1 MPQLNQEQKLILNV
15 IQDDFPI
22 EERPFHF
29 IDKKLN
35 LKEGQTLKEVKF
47 FKQIGLIRQIS
58 PIYDTRKLGYKSTLV
73 AFKIQPEQLEE
84 AIKVINR
91 HPGVSHNYERTDE
104 YNIWFTIAVPPEISL
119 EDTVKIL
126 AQKSGA
132 KKYMILPTLKLFK
145 IGVKLDVA
153 ETDGMYEKNS
163 KISMNNLPP
172 NALTGKQNPP
182 VLEKKLTKDDIEF
195 IKVTQETIPIE
206 EYPFKRY
213 CEKLN
218 ITFNQMKD
226 KFTQLQE
233 CGIMRRFAAI
243 LRHRN
248 TGFSINAMV
257 VWQIPQQD
265 DPDKYG
271 NILAHFRAVSH
282 CYIRPSF
289 PDFPYSLYTMV
300 HTKSIEEC
308 NKIINEMK
316 NKTNL
321 NNYKVLVSTKELK
334 KIRLVY
340 FSDKMYR
347 WYKENG
353 YSELLKTEYV

>member
-1 MPQLNQEQKLILNV
+1 MRELSQEQKLILNV

-22 EERPFHF
+22 EEKPFHF

-35 LKEGQTLKEVKF
+35 LEHGRTLEEVKF

-73 AFKIQPEQLEE
+73 AFKVEPDKLME
-84 AIKVINR
+84 ATKVING

-104 YNIWFTIAVPPEISL
+104 YNIWFTIAVPPEIPL
-119 EDTVKIL
+119 EDTIKIL

-153 ETDGMYEKNS
+153 ETDGIYESARPTAAVKS
-163 KISMNNLPP
+163 QMP
-172 NALTGKQNPP
+172 T
-182 VLEKKLTKDDIEF
+182 EKKLSKDDIEF

-206 EYPFKRY
+206 EYPFKKH
-213 CEKLN
+213 CEELN
-218 ITFNQMKD
+218 ITFNQIKE
-226 KFTQLQE
+226 KFKELQE
-233 CGIMRRFAAI
+233 YGIMRRFAAI

-257 VWQIPQQD
+257 VWKIPQQHS
-265 DPDKYG
+265 PDKYG
-271 NILAHFRAVSH
+271 DTLASFRAVSH
-282 CYIRPSF
+282 CYMRPSF
-289 PDFPYSLYTMV
+289 PDFPYSLYSMI
-300 HTKSIEEC
+300 HTKSEEEC
-308 NKIINEMK
+308 NKIIDEMK
-316 NKTNL
+316 TKTGL
-321 NNYKVLVSTKELK
+321 NDYKVLISTKELK

-340 FSDKMYR
+340 FSDKIYR
-347 WYKENG
+347 WYKKNSSG
-353 YSELLKTEYV
+353 ELLKNSSA